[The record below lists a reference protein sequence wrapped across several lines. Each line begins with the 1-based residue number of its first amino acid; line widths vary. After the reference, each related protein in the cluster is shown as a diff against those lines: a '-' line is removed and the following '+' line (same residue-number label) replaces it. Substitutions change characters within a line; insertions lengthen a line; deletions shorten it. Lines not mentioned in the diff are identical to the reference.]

1 MPMRQKAHN
10 WRSDMKAL
18 RLSDEARVAVKDA
31 VAAATESPRLTHAEE
46 VKALMAKGM
55 KITVTGKWCV
65 WALSPRKIAQA
76 LGVPFIAAL
85 PAAHDLA
92 EYMAQGGQI
101 VTTRV

>member
-1 MPMRQKAHN
+1 MTR
-10 WRSDMKAL
+10 
-18 RLSDEARVAVKDA
+18 
-31 VAAATESPRLTHAEE
+31 AEE

-55 KITVTGKWCV
+55 KITATGRWCV
-65 WALSPRKIAQA
+65 WAFAPRKIAQA

-85 PAAHDLA
+85 PAAHDLV